1 MDKKTE
7 VGKKGSKQSRKSQM
21 QFYRRNMIRAP
32 NFGES
37 PELQSPLDDSQSI
50 GTLGYIA
57 QGSSTHSGNTG
68 SQA

>member
-1 MDKKTE
+1 MDKKPE
-7 VGKKGSKQSRKSQM
+7 VDKGKKQPKKSQM
-21 QFYRRNMIRAP
+21 QFYRRNMIIAP

-37 PELQSPLDDSQSI
+37 PEVTSPLDDSQSI
-50 GTLGYIA
+50 GTLGYVA